1 MPERPR
7 AEYFLDGGYAA
18 SPAQTGIDD
27 HQVRVLADGGNHR
40 LGLTGRCCAHVV
52 PHACEQLGIAT
63 QRAESVGERV
73 GDAYATTDEVKVGS
87 RNAAGRAASQARRAA
102 QQPFTV
108 VAAGFALGYAAALLI
123 YRRQ

>member
-52 PHACEQLGIAT
+52 PHACEQLGEQHGNQA
-63 QRAESVGERV
+63 SSS
-73 GDAYATTDEVKVGS
+73 TTS
-87 RNAAGRAASQARRAA
+87 TRSAFINS
-102 QQPFTV
+102 
-108 VAAGFALGYAAALLI
+108 
-123 YRRQ
+123 